1 MPLQCLL
8 LLLLVSDGLLHEHAL
23 DALLHGILFGLGHH
37 LQLLGRELH
46 EPKTNERRRRLEG
59 PGSRQHGSHLFLLQT
74 ALFLP
79 AGAVD
84 VTENFAKRLCPKPKL
99 RGVVGSKCQKASRCS
114 LTVITPQLA
123 PQTRPAD
130 SEHGTYGCPLEQQEK
145 NTHTNALIVAHRG
158 SKVNSSK
165 EKKKKTAP
173 AKILHLKRHKRI
185 MLEFKKKKENNKKPE
200 PLVQFKRKD

>member
-130 SEHGTYGCPLEQQEK
+130 SEHGTYGCPLAMQPSSQAG
-145 NTHTNALIVAHRG
+145 HRWSTNYQPQPRVVPSLFPPPLRDILSRRSAL
-158 SKVNSSK
+158 
-165 EKKKKTAP
+165 
-173 AKILHLKRHKRI
+173 
-185 MLEFKKKKENNKKPE
+185 
-200 PLVQFKRKD
+200 

>member
-79 AGAVD
+79 AGAVSI
-84 VTENFAKRLCPKPKL
+84 
-99 RGVVGSKCQKASRCS
+99 GS
-114 LTVITPQLA
+114 P
-123 PQTRPAD
+123 D
-130 SEHGTYGCPLEQQEK
+130 
-145 NTHTNALIVAHRG
+145 
-158 SKVNSSK
+158 
-165 EKKKKTAP
+165 KTC
-173 AKILHLKRHKRI
+173 R
-185 MLEFKKKKENNKKPE
+185 
-200 PLVQFKRKD
+200 